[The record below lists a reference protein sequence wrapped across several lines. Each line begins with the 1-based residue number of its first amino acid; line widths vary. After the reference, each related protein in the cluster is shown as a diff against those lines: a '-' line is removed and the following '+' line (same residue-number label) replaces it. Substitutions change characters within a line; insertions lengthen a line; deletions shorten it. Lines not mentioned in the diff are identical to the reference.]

1 MNPPTQ
7 HMFSETIMAS
17 STDSNVKEEN
27 SQVTFKKDINTKTSR
42 ILQNKKHANNIFDV
56 IEYLQVCD
64 SYFTVDSIRYILVY
78 KYFCYKTYFFFSL
91 AVRKG

>member
-78 KYFCYKTYFFFSL
+78 KYFL
-91 AVRKG
+91 L